1 MQRRLNDTEMGQP
14 NVYPV
19 ASCVECGLASAGRC
33 PTCHHSLCMDHF
45 GLEDHQPCA
54 TRLIKHAADYVCYVC
69 GAPVVPQQWSTA
81 VFAHY
86 IDSYTC
92 VGCRRH
98 ICDNHHTRLRDESV
112 EIARDGLRSHRYHV
126 TQRYCDVCAPLQGVG
141 GLRGAARAAVVVL
154 GAIVIAV
161 IALLQSIT

>member
-1 MQRRLNDTEMGQP
+1 MQRRLNDTETVQTS
-14 NVYPV
+14 VFPV
-19 ASCVECGLASAGRC
+19 ASCTECGLASAGRC
-33 PTCHHSLCMDHF
+33 PTCHRSLCMDHF

-54 TRLIKHAADYVCYVC
+54 THISEHAADYVCYVC

-92 VGCRRH
+92 AGCNRY
-98 ICDNHHTRLRDESV
+98 ICDTQHTRLRDESV

-126 TQRYCDVCAPLQGVG
+126 TLRYCDVCAPLQWVG
-141 GLRGAARAAVVVL
+141 GLRGASRAAVILL
-154 GAIVIAV
+154 GAGIVAFLV
-161 IALLQSIT
+161 FHGLA